1 MCGPINTAPARQK
14 NGGEDA
20 SGRSRG
26 GLTTKIHVIVDAL
39 GLPLAVRLTGGQV
52 HDVTQA
58 QALAAEIEPEAL
70 IGDKGYDA
78 DSLIKA
84 LRVRRIKP
92 VIPPKANRSVKRH
105 CDYALYA
112 ERNLIERFFNTLK
125 HFRAIATRYEKT
137 ARNYLAGVHLA
148 CALTWLN

>member
-1 MCGPINTAPARQK
+1 M
-14 NGGEDA
+14 
-20 SGRSRG
+20 
-26 GLTTKIHVIVDAL
+26 
-39 GLPLAVRLTGGQV
+39 
-52 HDVTQA
+52 TQA
-58 QALAAEIEPEAL
+58 QALAAEVEPEAL

-92 VIPPKANRSVKRH
+92 VIPPKANRSVKRD

-125 HFRAIATRYEKT
+125 HFRDIATRYEKT